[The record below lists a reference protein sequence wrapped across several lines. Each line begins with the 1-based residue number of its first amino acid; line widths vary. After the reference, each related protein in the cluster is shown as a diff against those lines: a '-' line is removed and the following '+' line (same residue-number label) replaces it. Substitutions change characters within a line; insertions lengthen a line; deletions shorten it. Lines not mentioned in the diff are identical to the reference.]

1 MAMTTTTV
9 ESPLSLAFPDE
20 IHLKNAPLVRVLAQ
34 LRFPVQPAFDHRETT
49 APIFEALRHSFPVVR
64 EETVQGVMFQAFPV
78 GDPTKTVEPK
88 GWTIWRLFDVGNAWR
103 VSLSRD
109 FLALETSAYQSHG
122 EFISQWRAVLE
133 SLPPNLRPPVVDRF
147 GLRYVDRLTGPALHR
162 IAELVRGE
170 LLGVLGTADAD
181 RVLQTIS
188 DCVFDLTP
196 DRLIA
201 RWGKLPPNASYDPGT
216 INQIPEPSWI
226 LDLDMVREQTRPFDI
241 GHLIEDAQAYANRI
255 YTFFRWAVKPEFLAF
270 FNEGSK

>member
-1 MAMTTTTV
+1 MA
-9 ESPLSLAFPDE
+9 SCSGC
-20 IHLKNAPLVRVLAQ
+20 LVRLT
-34 LRFPVQPAFDHRETT
+34 R
-49 APIFEALRHSFPVVR
+49 
-64 EETVQGVMFQAFPV
+64 
-78 GDPTKTVEPK
+78 
-88 GWTIWRLFDVGNAWR
+88 
-103 VSLSRD
+103 SR
-109 FLALETSAYQSHG
+109 
-122 EFISQWRAVLE
+122 
-133 SLPPNLRPPVVDRF
+133 
-147 GLRYVDRLTGPALHR
+147 
-162 IAELVRGE
+162 
-170 LLGVLGTADAD
+170 
-181 RVLQTIS
+181 LQTIS